1 MRIAFKICKQWLLA
15 LLSFPKTLSSL
26 LDEKNAENTKTAIN
40 VFRQYLEARDLKG
53 DDVL

>member
-1 MRIAFKICKQWLLA
+1 MAARFAE
-15 LLSFPKTLSSL
+15 LSEDKLSSL

-40 VFRQYLEARDLKG
+40 VFRQYLEARDFKG